1 MPSSFTWR
9 HYLLKKVCI
18 VLGVYEFVS
27 AYNFYYN
34 PNYSLHHIPNEF
46 KYPTGTHPPVTP
58 IWLNSYS
65 FILTGTHSPV
75 TPIWLNSYSLN
86 VVLFNLVRCIFAVYL
101 LTLGLQRL
109 SYGFSKDNNI
119 MLVFTLLLTHIVEG
133 FLWWSMALTKSS
145 LTPGTHSLT
154 HLLTHS
160 PNHLLTHS
168 VVLLLD
174 AIQLKLGVDTFIVL
188 IGVPLLVI
196 LMMYLSIDSFIKKKK
211 I

>member
-18 VLGVYEFVS
+18 VLGVYEFIS
-27 AYNFYYN
+27 AYIFYYN
-34 PNYSLHHIPNEF
+34 PKYSLHHIPTEF
-46 KYPTGTHPPVTP
+46 KYPTGTHPPVTPILLNSYSFILTGTHPPVTP

-75 TPIWLNSYSLN
+75 TPILPNSYSLN

-145 LTPGTHSLT
+145 LTP
-154 HLLTHS
+154 
-160 PNHLLTHS
+160 

-188 IGVPLLVI
+188 IGVPLLVTLI
-196 LMMYLSIDSFIKKKK
+196 MYLSIDTFIKKKN